1 MLQQSIQDI
10 DSRKSDLITENNNLQ
25 TVKKLL
31 EHEIEQ
37 LKSSLFETNDKIS
50 ILNDGNKIILQEKA
64 MLQEQF
70 KPLQGNMFG
79 R

>member
-25 TVKKLL
+25 TAKKLL

-70 KPLQGNMFG
+70 KQLQANMFG